1 MRHLTNLT
9 LTLLLAA
16 CSADPDSDGVGA
28 DTSVADGSG
37 SGSGSAD
44 TSDDVADISDS
55 SDGSGS
61 GEGSGS
67 GAAVP
72 DLLDQPTVF
81 GLGCAPAGRSAASVI
96 PDGAPKLSGYSA
108 LGGPGDVVLY
118 NGTAAF
124 VFQRVDTAPRTYWYY
139 GGQPIDAVAI
149 ANCAQDGPERFDE
162 MGFILGKARLDSF
175 EQSVLRGFKAE
186 RLEVL
191 SDGSDGGAARVR
203 ATGTDD
209 FFWLIELELIERA
222 HVAGNSH
229 GYSQPLGFDF
239 QVDYILDPGSPVL
252 RIELTATN
260 RNAARADLVAG
271 MVNFFGDTSSR
282 ANYNDNSLGIGGIGV
297 AVGVP
302 WLGSVS
308 RDHALAIGML
318 NAQPGLVSISGVDA
332 LVNIN
337 QFLSG
342 AALAA
347 GASRTDTFFLSV
359 GAHGLNSAVMPL
371 QRYLPRPYTG
381 ANWTAEPV
389 TVRAVDGAGVSA
401 GPVEVVVEMR
411 NGAGAWLPISS
422 FWTDEEGTFTGEIPK
437 FGIKARRLRA
447 VGEGRGASQT
457 FDLTGAAEPIA
468 LVFGDR
474 GSVRVDVRDEA
485 GASMPARVT
494 FWQGDALVAETFAGT
509 APSDFPLP
517 VGDYTVA
524 VARGFEFELIEQ
536 PISVTVDGAELSLT
550 LRRLLDTTG
559 FLSMD
564 GHVHAGPSPDSSVTI
579 ADRAISLAAENVEV
593 GVSTDHEAIVPW
605 SSTFADNGLNP
616 WVRTV
621 LGEEVTAPFPEH
633 SNAYPFP
640 SRVTEAAPRGEPVDW
655 RYKDM
660 PGLFQASRDR
670 GAQVVGLN
678 HPRLGCGWMC
688 VVEYNRI
695 TGLPD
700 LADPTLLGYPA
711 DAQLWGWNFDTVEV
725 MNDHSRIWNDPAN
738 PRESGLWDDWL
749 SFLNHGHAITG
760 VGVTDVHSPV
770 TGGSPRTYF
779 AAPTDDVS
787 AFNDQML
794 VDAMLSGKAMVSSGA
809 FGRLS
814 ANGATLGET
823 AVAGPG
829 GLVRLQLQ
837 VQALPQIDVVGIQ
850 VFANC
855 DEVAWV
861 ATTNP
866 NGLVKFDGAIDITV
880 PADAHIVVA
889 AHGLNRLPRPF
900 PQFEASNVPRLFTN
914 PIYIDAE
921 GDGYNAV
928 GGKSCTY
935 SLVTDHAST
944 GRRAAPAPLTSA
956 VPRLYPDYP
965 HNDGCHPAHD

>member
-1 MRHLTNLT
+1 MRHLVYLT
-9 LTLLLAA
+9 LSLLLVA
-16 CSADPDSDGVGA
+16 CGADPDSDGVGT
-28 DTSVADGSG
+28 DTGLLDGSGDGSG
-37 SGSGSAD
+37 SGAADTSGD
-44 TSDDVADISDS
+44 TSDDATDGSG
-55 SDGSGS
+55 DGSGS
-61 GEGSGS
+61 GEP
-67 GAAVP
+67 VP
-72 DLLDQPTVF
+72 DLLDRPTVF
-81 GLGCAPAGRSAASVI
+81 GLDCAPAGRSAAAVI
-96 PDGAPKLSGYSA
+96 PDGAPKLTGYSA
-108 LGGPGDVVLY
+108 LGGPGDLVIY
-118 NGTAAF
+118 NSAAAF
-124 VFQRVDTAPRTYWYY
+124 VFQGVDAAPRTYWYY

-149 ANCAQDGPERFDE
+149 ADCAQDGPERFDE
-162 MGFILGKARLDSF
+162 MGFIVGQARLDSF

-186 RLEVL
+186 RIEVI

-229 GYSQPLGFDF
+229 GYSTPLGFAF

-260 RNAARADLVAG
+260 RNATRANMVAG

-282 ANYNDNSLGIGGIGV
+282 ANYNDTTLGIGGIGV

-337 QFLSG
+337 QFING
-342 AALAA
+342 AAVAA
-347 GASRTDTFFLSV
+347 GASRTDTYFLSV

-371 QRYLPRPYTG
+371 QPYLPRPYTG
-381 ANWTAEPV
+381 ANWTAEPI

-411 NGAGAWLPISS
+411 NGSGSWLPISS
-422 FWTDEEGTFTGEIPK
+422 VWTDEEGTFTGEIPR
-437 FGIKARRLRA
+437 FGIKARRIRGIA
-447 VGEGRGASQT
+447 AGRGLSQT
-457 FDLTGAAEPIA
+457 FDLTGGTDPVA

-474 GSVRVDVRDEA
+474 GSVRVDIRDEV
-485 GASMPARVT
+485 GTSMPARVT
-494 FWQGDALVAETFAGT
+494 FWQGDAMVAETFSGT
-509 APSDFPLP
+509 TPRDFPLP

-524 VARGFEFELIEQ
+524 VARGFEYEVIEQ
-536 PISVTVDGAELSLT
+536 PLSVTTDGAVLGLT

-564 GHVHAGPSPDSSVTI
+564 GHVHAGPSPDSSVPI

-605 SSTFADNGLNP
+605 SSIFADTGMNP

-640 SRVTEAAPRGEPVDW
+640 DRVTEAAPRGEPVDW

-670 GAQVVGLN
+670 GAQVVSFN
-678 HPRLGCGWMC
+678 HPRIGCGWMC

-695 TGLPD
+695 TGRPD
-700 LADPTLLGYPA
+700 LTDPTKLGYPA

-738 PRESGLWDDWL
+738 PRQSGLWDDWL

-787 AFNDQML
+787 AFDDQML
-794 VDAMLSGKAMVSSGA
+794 VDAMLSGKVMVSSGA
-809 FGRLS
+809 FARLS

-823 AVAGPG
+823 AVAGPE

-861 ATTNP
+861 PTTDP
-866 NGLVKFDGAIDITV
+866 NGLLKFDGTIDITV

-914 PIYIDAE
+914 PIYIDA
-921 GDGYNAV
+921 DGNGYTAP

-935 SLVTDHAST
+935 SLVTDHATT
-944 GRRAAPAPLTSA
+944 GRRAAPAPLTNA